1 MTLDKAMCQQAAA
14 YAAKLANM
22 GTLQHSAKDQR
33 QGQGENLSMGC
44 STKGGQTATQAVSN
58 WY

>member
-1 MTLDKAMCQQAAA
+1 MTLDKEMCQQAAA
-14 YAAKLANM
+14 YAAKLAKK
-22 GTLQHSAKDQR
+22 GTLKHSTTDER

-44 STKGGQTATQAVSN
+44 STRGGQTATQAVSN